1 MTKATILTYPTIM
14 CCVDRFVSLLYVSSL
29 YKITLSVSP
38 TVTNSK
44 TTVTGTSSLTLILL
58 KRAYMKLTFG
68 HILCLKV
75 GINNIHDVLLCIDF
89 RNIFEAR

>member
-1 MTKATILTYPTIM
+1 MTKATILTHPTIM
-14 CCVDRFVSLLYVSSL
+14 YSVDRFVSLLYISML

-44 TTVTGTSSLTLILL
+44 TNVTGTSSLTPTLL
-58 KRAYMKLTFG
+58 KMAYMKVTFG

-75 GINNIHDVLLCIDF
+75 GIIYS
-89 RNIFEAR
+89 